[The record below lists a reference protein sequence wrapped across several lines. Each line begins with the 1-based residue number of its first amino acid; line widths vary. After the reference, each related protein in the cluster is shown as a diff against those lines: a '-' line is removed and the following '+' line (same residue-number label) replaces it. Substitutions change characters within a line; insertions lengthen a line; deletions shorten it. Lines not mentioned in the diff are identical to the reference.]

1 MQIESL
7 AIPEV
12 KMITPKRF
20 GDARGFF
27 METFSAPKLAECGI
41 ERDWVQDNHSLSA
54 KPGVLR
60 GLHFQAPPH
69 AQAKLVRVVKGRVWD
84 VAVDIRVGSPTYGK
98 WVSAELSAEN
108 DQQMFIPE
116 GFAHGF
122 ITLDPDTEFLYK
134 VSSVYAPQAD
144 GGVIWNDP
152 DLNLPWPLEGIE
164 GGPQLSDKDAV
175 LTAFADFDSPFV
187 YSQMEGVV
195 Q

>member
-7 AIPEV
+7 EIPEV
-12 KMITPKRF
+12 KLITPKRF

-27 METFSAPKLAECGI
+27 METFSAPKLAEHGI

-54 KPGVLR
+54 RPGVLR

-69 AQAKLVRVVKGRVWD
+69 AQAKLVRVTKGRVWD
-84 VAVDIRVGSPTYGK
+84 VAVDVRAGSPTFGK

-108 DQQMFIPE
+108 DRQMFIPE

-122 ITLDPDTEFLYK
+122 VTLEPDTEFLYK
-134 VSSVYAPQAD
+134 VSHTYAPESD

-164 GGPQLSDKDAV
+164 DAPQLSEKDSKLPRLAE
-175 LTAFADFDSPFV
+175 LDSPFT
-187 YSQMEGVV
+187 YIEDTASL
-195 Q
+195 

>member
-1 MQIESL
+1 MQIVAL
-7 AIPEV
+7 DIPEV
-12 KMITPKRF
+12 KLITPKRF

-27 METFSAPKLAECGI
+27 METFSAPKLAEHGI

-84 VAVDIRVGSPTYGK
+84 VAVDIRVGSPTFGK
-98 WVSAELSAEN
+98 WVSAELSADN

-122 ITLDPDTEFLYK
+122 ITLEPDTEFLYK
-134 VSSVYAPQAD
+134 VSSNYAPQAD
-144 GGVIWNDP
+144 GGVMWNDP
-152 DLNLPWPLEGIE
+152 DLNLPWPIDDLD
-164 GGPQLSDKDAV
+164 GGPQLSEKDAV
-175 LTAFADFDSPFV
+175 LPKLADLDSPFV
-187 YSQMEGVV
+187 YSHTGITD
-195 Q
+195 

>member
-1 MQIESL
+1 MQIVSL
-7 AIPEV
+7 DIPEV
-12 KMITPKRF
+12 KLITPKRF

-27 METFSAPKLAECGI
+27 METFSAPKLAEHGI

-54 KPGVLR
+54 RPGVLR

-98 WVSAELSAEN
+98 WVGAELSADN

-122 ITLDPDTEFLYK
+122 ITLQPDTEFLYK
-134 VSSVYAPQAD
+134 VSSVYAPQSDAGIKWD
-144 GGVIWNDP
+144 DP
-152 DLNLPWPLEGIE
+152 DLNLPWPLDGLE
-164 GGPQLSDKDAV
+164 GGPQLSDKDTV
-175 LTAFADFDSPFV
+175 LPTFADFKSPFTFNKDAV
-187 YSQMEGVV
+187 CQ
-195 Q
+195 

>member
-7 AIPEV
+7 DIPDV
-12 KMITPKRF
+12 KLITPKRF

-27 METFSAPKLAECGI
+27 METFSAPKLAEHGI

-54 KPGVLR
+54 RPGVLR

-98 WVSAELSAEN
+98 WVSTELSADN
-108 DQQMFIPE
+108 DRQLFIPE

-134 VSSVYAPQAD
+134 VSSSYAPQAD
-144 GGVIWNDP
+144 GGVRWDDP
-152 DLNLPWPLEGIE
+152 DLNLPWPLDGLE
-164 GGPQLSDKDAV
+164 GGPQLSDKDAE
-175 LTAFADFDSPFV
+175 LPKLAELDSPFT
-187 YSQMEGVV
+187 YSQMEGAV
-195 Q
+195 

>member
-1 MQIESL
+1 MQIQAL
-7 AIPEV
+7 DIPDV
-12 KMITPKRF
+12 KLITPKRF

-27 METFSAPKLAECGI
+27 METFSAPKLAEHGV

-84 VAVDIRVGSPTYGK
+84 VAVDLRVGSPTYGK
-98 WVSAELSAEN
+98 WVGAELSAEN

-122 ITLDPDTEFLYK
+122 ITLEPDTEFLYK
-134 VSSVYAPQAD
+134 VSSVYAPQSDA
-144 GGVIWNDP
+144 GVRWDDP
-152 DLNLPWPLEGIE
+152 DLNLPWPLDGLE
-164 GGPQLSDKDAV
+164 GGPQLSDKDTM
-175 LTAFADFDSPFV
+175 LPAFADFKSPFTYNKDTV
-187 YSQMEGVV
+187 CQ
-195 Q
+195 